1 MLDLL
6 IATTNP
12 GKLREY
18 REIFASLP
26 LRLLNLADVGLG
38 QMDVDETG
46 VTFSEN
52 AELKAVAYAKA
63 SGLYALADDSGLMID
78 ALGGLPGLYSHRYAG
93 PDASDADRYHKVLRE
108 LADVPDEQRTARF
121 ICVTA
126 LTTPA
131 TLTTVTTTPA
141 TLTTVTTT
149 GIVEGRIGY
158 EPDQSG
164 GGFGYDPI
172 FIPEGYTIALSAL
185 PAEEKHQLSHRG
197 RAALLMRPIL
207 ERLLDEVGG

>member
-38 QMDVDETG
+38 QMDVEETG
-46 VTFSEN
+46 ETFSAN
-52 AELKAVAYAKA
+52 AELKAKAYAEA
-63 SGLYALADDSGLMID
+63 SGLYALADDSGLAID

-93 PDASDADRYHKVLRE
+93 PGASDADRYEKVLRE

-121 ICVTA
+121 LCVAA
-126 LTTPA
+126 LTTPV
-131 TLTTVTTTPA
+131 TLA
-141 TLTTVTTT
+141 TVTTT

-158 EPDQSG
+158 APDMSG

-172 FIPEGYTIALSAL
+172 FIPEGYDIALSAL
-185 PAEEKHQLSHRG
+185 PSQEKHELSHRG

-207 ERLLDEVGG
+207 ERLIHEVGG

>member
-18 REIFASLP
+18 REIFHSLP

-38 QMDVDETG
+38 QMDVEETG

-52 AELKAVAYAKA
+52 AELKAVAYARA

-93 PDASDADRYHKVLRE
+93 AGASDSDRYHKVLRE
-108 LADVPDEQRTARF
+108 LADVPDAQRAARF

-131 TLTTVTTTPA
+131 TPD
-141 TLTTVTTT
+141 TVTTT
-149 GIVEGRIGY
+149 GIVEGHIGY

-172 FIPEGYTIALSAL
+172 FIPEGYTLALSAL
-185 PAEEKHQLSHRG
+185 PADEKHQLSHRG

-207 ERLLDEVGG
+207 ERLVDEVGG